1 MGWKM
6 SKGFSAVNT
15 VHKWFIN
22 TKAHGLFWLLIDL
35 DEKMS
40 KVWKRNIWL
49 IFKVQRVLRYNY
61 RVLFSVQDGIQ
72 CFHS

>member
-6 SKGFSAVNT
+6 SKVFSAVNT
-15 VHKWFIN
+15 VHKWLIN